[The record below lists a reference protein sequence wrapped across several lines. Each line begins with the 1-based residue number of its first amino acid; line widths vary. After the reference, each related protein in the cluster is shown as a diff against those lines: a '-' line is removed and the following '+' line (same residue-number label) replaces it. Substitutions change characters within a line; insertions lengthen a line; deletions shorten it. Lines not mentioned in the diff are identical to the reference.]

1 MKIVYAATPE
11 ISISCLEKLLNS
23 SHELSL
29 VLTMPDNPSGRGKK
43 LIPGPI
49 KKYCIENSLPFIQPE
64 NLNNFDLE
72 NKLKEIAPDLL
83 VVFAYGKIIPKKIFE
98 LPTHGSINIHTSL
111 LPSYRGAAPIQR
123 AIINGEKSTGITFMK
138 LSEGLDEGPILEYFE
153 MAIEDEDTAG
163 TLAAKMAKVSS
174 NKIIQTIDNIELNN
188 IKITEQDHSKAS
200 YADKL
205 LKKESCIKWN
215 NKAMEIKN
223 MINGYS
229 PNPCAYTTYK
239 KERINVYKAKL
250 NSTKSE
256 GAGKIMEF
264 SRDKLLVGAEDFSVE
279 LLELSRPGKR
289 KISIGDFYNGSK
301 DFFNPGKY
309 IT

>member
-29 VLTMPDNPSGRGKK
+29 ILTMPDKPSGRGKK

-83 VVFAYGKIIPKKIFE
+83 IVFAYGKIIPKKIFE

-123 AIINGEKSTGITFMK
+123 AIINGEKSSGITFMK

-153 MAIEDEDTAG
+153 MAIEDDDTAG
-163 TLAAKMAKVSS
+163 TLADKMAKVSS
-174 NKIIQTIDNIELNN
+174 NKIIQTIDNIALNN
-188 IKITEQDHSKAS
+188 YKIIEQDHSKAS

-205 LKKESCIKWN
+205 LKKESCIEWN
-215 NKAMEIKN
+215 
-223 MINGYS
+223 
-229 PNPCAYTTYK
+229 
-239 KERINVYKAKL
+239 
-250 NSTKSE
+250 
-256 GAGKIMEF
+256 
-264 SRDKLLVGAEDFSVE
+264 
-279 LLELSRPGKR
+279 LSL
-289 KISIGDFYNGSK
+289 IHI
-301 DFFNPGKY
+301 
-309 IT
+309 